1 MTTVTSQT
9 LKLFNK
15 NNLNKN
21 LQVTVNNNDVGIS
34 SGILPINLY
43 CEHLKVYQT
52 DGLSSQN
59 LLQDIDVIRKDNIL
73 LRKDI
78 NLIISKF
85 NAVLSNDKFPEEWV
99 SGNYYGVR
107 TFVTHDDKIYI
118 LCNTQLTSN
127 LPPSNNNSGWIP
139 VWDSNKSYSPDTVVF
154 YENKL
159 YIWASNEE
167 LSPLNISP
175 SLGNFTYLGNFW
187 DDLEN
192 FGNQIQM
199 WSNTDTY
206 IMTENVPVVLYY
218 GGLYIYSNPII
229 SSVAGIS
236 PIDEKEDWSV
246 IWSKSRRYSYGDVV
260 YTSNGKF
267 VYRETPD
274 SKHSTR
280 GVVPVNNVDGWISV
294 PPQEWVSGNQY
305 HVRNFVKH
313 NDHIY
318 ILCNPQ
324 LQSDNQPSNN
334 NSGWI
339 EVWDSNKSYSPD
351 TVVFYE
357 NKLYTWFSYEELSPL
372 NISPSLNIMTSL
384 GNVWFNLSVQMWSST
399 STYSQSISLPFVL
412 YYGGLYGYKASTQSI
427 VGSSPITDT
436 DDWVPIWSKSRT
448 YSNGDIL
455 IARNGIFAYTEP
467 NINSTRGVEPVNG
480 EDGWNCIFPF

>member
-1 MTTVTSQT
+1 MSTVTSQT

-73 LRKDI
+73 LRKDL

-139 VWDSNKSYSPDTVVF
+139 
-154 YENKL
+154 
-159 YIWASNEE
+159 
-167 LSPLNISP
+167 
-175 SLGNFTYLGNFW
+175 
-187 DDLEN
+187 
-192 FGNQIQM
+192 
-199 WSNTDTY
+199 
-206 IMTENVPVVLYY
+206 
-218 GGLYIYSNPII
+218 
-229 SSVAGIS
+229 
-236 PIDEKEDWSV
+236 
-246 IWSKSRRYSYGDVV
+246 
-260 YTSNGKF
+260 
-267 VYRETPD
+267 
-274 SKHSTR
+274 
-280 GVVPVNNVDGWISV
+280 
-294 PPQEWVSGNQY
+294 
-305 HVRNFVKH
+305 
-313 NDHIY
+313 
-318 ILCNPQ
+318 
-324 LQSDNQPSNN
+324 
-334 NSGWI
+334 
-339 EVWDSNKSYSPD
+339 VWDSNKSYSPD